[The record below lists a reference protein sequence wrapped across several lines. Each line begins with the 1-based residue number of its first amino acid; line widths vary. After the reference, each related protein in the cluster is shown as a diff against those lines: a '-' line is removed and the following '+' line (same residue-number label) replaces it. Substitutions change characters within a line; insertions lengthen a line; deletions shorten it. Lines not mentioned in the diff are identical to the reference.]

1 MQVRQI
7 LRSNCNEDDERCSS
21 WRIPVLS
28 IIFYSEIDKTV
39 LWVGNLNRMVQ
50 RKIIVLTLSIISI
63 LSVIRSHG
71 QAPDANKIT
80 VSGTVLDSA
89 THQPLEFVA
98 VAVLDTQEKNA
109 IGTTT
114 SADGTFTFGATVLPD
129 YLLRITYMGY
139 QVYKRKIVVTQTTTN
154 LDLGIIL
161 LQAESM
167 MLNEVVISSTKSQ
180 IRNEGE
186 KIIYNAASDISNTSG
201 SAADVLSKAPLVTV
215 DSEGNVKVRGNSN
228 IRVLLNGLPSG
239 FMAQN
244 LKEALKMIP
253 ANSIESIEVITSPS
267 AKYEAEGAAGI
278 INIITKRTANT
289 SGNFNISHGNLDQS
303 ATMNL
308 NIVRKKFTYSITA
321 DVSKTKRKSLS
332 ELRRQS
338 FHDGTT
344 SSTLYQRNQSLE
356 RSAGGWG
363 GFNMEYHPDTLQTFS
378 AGISYWTD
386 SWPVESSLYNIYGSS
401 LGSREYNQVS
411 IQSGKFR
418 YADLSF
424 NYIRKF
430 QRKGQEL
437 KFANLVGHSN
447 GRMEYVTNQDS
458 LNGIKYFSE
467 RSPNKSDDWDYNS
480 QLDYTHPLNK
490 SGTSFIETGGRW
502 SRTTSVSKY
511 AVYNNSTSTGSED
524 LHIILSRSD
533 TMRYYQNIMAAY
545 VSVTIGLKNDW
556 VIRPG
561 ARYERTG
568 LGGSFKGSTPSF
580 NATFGNFVPNFL
592 VTRQFNS
599 HHDGKLS
606 YTERIRRPWIWDMN
620 PYVNASDPL
629 NLTFGNP
636 LLRPEVTR
644 TLEIG
649 HGYMSDSGFSLNS
662 TVYGALN
669 RNAIEQLTTVDS
681 VGVSRS
687 TWRNVATNE
696 RLGASING
704 SVPVNNKWVLN
715 ASVEF
720 YHVWFKSQALSVSN
734 QGNYVST
741 TISSTYTLPKGF
753 AVQVAG
759 NFDNGNVT
767 LQGRQGANYNYR
779 FTAKKEIFKNKG
791 TISIALN
798 NIFKDGLS
806 QRSYATSPGFDS
818 DTKHFY
824 YNRSFAISLSW
835 RLGRIQ
841 IHQRNDGDD
850 ENEERTSGGK
860 RHGG

>member
-1 MQVRQI
+1 M
-7 LRSNCNEDDERCSS
+7 
-21 WRIPVLS
+21 
-28 IIFYSEIDKTV
+28 
-39 LWVGNLNRMVQ
+39 
-50 RKIIVLTLSIISI
+50 
-63 LSVIRSHG
+63 
-71 QAPDANKIT
+71 
-80 VSGTVLDSA
+80 VLDSA

-98 VAVLDTQEKNA
+98 VAVFDAQEKNA
-109 IGTTT
+109 VGTTT
-114 SADGTFTFGATVLPD
+114 SADGKFKFAATVLPD
-129 YLLRITYMGY
+129 QILRITYLGY
-139 QVYKRKIVVTQTTTN
+139 QIYKRKIVVTQTTRD
-154 LDLGIIL
+154 LDVGIIL
-161 LQAESM
+161 LQAEST
-167 MLNEVVISSTKSQ
+167 MLNEVVISSTRSQ

-201 SAADVLSKAPLVTV
+201 SAADVLSKAPMVTV

-278 INIITKRTANT
+278 INITTKRMVNT

-303 ATMNL
+303 ATMNF

-321 DVSKTKRKSLS
+321 DASKTKRKSLS

-344 SSTLYQRNQSLE
+344 SSTLYQRIHSLE

-363 GFNMEYHPDTLQTFS
+363 GFNVEYHPDTVHTIS

-386 SWPVESSLYNIYGSS
+386 SWPVESQLYNLYESS
-401 LGSREYNQVS
+401 QSSREYNQASV
-411 IQSGKFR
+411 QSGRFG
-418 YADLSF
+418 YADFSF
-424 NYIRKF
+424 HYIKKF
-430 QRKGQEL
+430 PRKGQEL
-437 KFANLVGHSN
+437 KFANLAGHSN
-447 GRMEYVTNQDS
+447 GRMEYFTNQHS
-458 LNGIKYFSE
+458 LGGIKEFSE
-467 RSPNKSDDWDYNS
+467 RSPNRSDDWDYNS

-490 SGTSFIETGGRW
+490 SGTSFIETGGGW
-502 SRTTSVSKY
+502 SRNTSLSKY
-511 AVYNNSTSTGSED
+511 AVYNNNTSIGNED
-524 LHIILSRSD
+524 LQIISSRSD
-533 TMRYYQNIMAAY
+533 TMSYYQNIIATY
-545 VSVTIGLKNDW
+545 VSITIALKKDW

-568 LGGSFKGSTPSF
+568 LGGSFKSSTPSF

-592 VTRQFNS
+592 VTRQFNKR
-599 HHDGKLS
+599 HDGKLS

-636 LLRPEVTR
+636 QLRPELTR
-644 TLEIG
+644 TIEIG
-649 HGYMSDSGFSLNS
+649 HGYTADSGFSLNS
-662 TVYGALN
+662 TVYGSLN

-681 VGVSRS
+681 VGISRS
-687 TWRNVATNE
+687 TLRNVATNE

-704 SVPVNNKWVLN
+704 SVPLNNKWVLN
-715 ASVEF
+715 ASVEL
-720 YHVWFKSQALSVSN
+720 YRVWFKSQALNVSN
-734 QGNYVST
+734 KGNYVST

-753 AVQVAG
+753 ALQVAG

-779 FTAKKEIFKNKG
+779 FTAKKDVFKNKA
-791 TISIALN
+791 TISIVLN
-798 NIFKDGLS
+798 NIFNDALH
-806 QRSYATSPGFDS
+806 QRSFANSSTFDS
-818 DTKHFY
+818 NTKHFF
-824 YNRSFAISLSW
+824 YNRSFAVSLNW
-835 RLGRIQ
+835 RLGNIQ
-841 IHQRNDGDD
+841 THQRNDGDG
-850 ENEERTSGGK
+850 ENVERTSGGK